1 MRFAFGRAR
10 RRKTVDAVEVGALA
24 GAPAEPV
31 VVPEATEAPA
41 VTAVE
46 PEPAGGAKDPGA
58 DTDTAG
64 SPPADRFD
72 RALERLRTE
81 IPETG
86 EDASR

>member
-1 MRFAFGRAR
+1 MRFAFARGR
-10 RRKTVDAVEVGALA
+10 RRKTVDAYEVGAPT

-31 VVPEATEAPA
+31 VVPEAPASPAP
-41 VTAVE
+41 TAVE
-46 PEPAGGAKDPGA
+46 PEAADHSKHPGA
-58 DTDTAG
+58 G
-64 SPPADRFD
+64 SEAAAPAPADRFD